1 MALTLVD
8 PEVTKRKFKRELALW
23 KANGSQRD
31 RGWILLSE
39 DENIPQVELALIVP
53 VTTGGPVNKLD
64 VAVCAVRLVYENYDL
79 WPPSL
84 SFIDVLTRDCRP
96 PQVRAFLK
104 TAEGL
109 RDVLV
114 DGHPNTNR
122 PFLCLPGI
130 REYHTHPQHTGDE
143 WHLHRPTKEG
153 SISVVCERLWLTM
166 AKNVI
171 GLRVALQTLP
181 TVAQQAQFA
190 IQVMQGDI
198 DNMTL
203 IIPQPSPGA

>member
-1 MALTLVD
+1 V
-8 PEVTKRKFKRELALW
+8 
-23 KANGSQRD
+23 
-31 RGWILLSE
+31 
-39 DENIPQVELALIVP
+39 
-53 VTTGGPVNKLD
+53 
-64 VAVCAVRLVYENYDL
+64 VCAIRLVYENYDL

-84 SFIDVLTRDCRP
+84 SFIDVFTRDFKS
-96 PQVRAFLK
+96 PQVRAFLA
-104 TAEGL
+104 TVEGP

-198 DNMTL
+198 ENMTL
-203 IIPQPSPGA
+203 IIRQPSPGA

>member
-23 KANGSQRD
+23 KAHGGQRD
-31 RGWILLSE
+31 RGWVLLSK
-39 DENIPQVELALIVP
+39 DETIPQVELALLVS

-64 VAVCAVRLVYENYDL
+64 VVVCAIRLVYENYDL

-84 SFIDVLTRDCRP
+84 SFIDVFTRDFKS
-96 PQVRAFLK
+96 PQVRAFLA
-104 TAEGL
+104 TVEGP

-198 DNMTL
+198 ENMTL
-203 IIPQPSPGA
+203 IIRQPSPGA